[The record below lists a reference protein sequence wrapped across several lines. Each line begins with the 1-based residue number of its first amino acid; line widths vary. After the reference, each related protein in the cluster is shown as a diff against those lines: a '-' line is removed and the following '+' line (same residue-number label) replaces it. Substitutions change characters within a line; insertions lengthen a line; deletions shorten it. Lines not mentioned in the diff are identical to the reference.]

1 MRCSA
6 TCIAAALRDRDAVRV
21 GLRCLIVDDSED
33 FLASARRLLD
43 SQGIE
48 VVGVAMSSADAIRL
62 VGELG
67 PDIALIDVDLGDEDG
82 IALARQVKRAAPAT
96 RTILISAHA
105 LEDLDLTEAGA
116 DVFFIQKGQLGADAI
131 AGLLG

>member
-1 MRCSA
+1 
-6 TCIAAALRDRDAVRV
+6 VRV
-21 GLRCLIVDDSED
+21 ALRCLIVDDSED

-67 PDIALIDVDLGDEDG
+67 PDIALIDVDLGGEDG

-131 AGLLG
+131 VGLLG